1 MTYSCGRGACAG
13 RAAGHGVAKVAVP
26 MPPTPRQP
34 STTAFVKTT
43 RPEIAGIVAR
53 EALFARLDGTS
64 SRTVAWI
71 AGPAGSGKSTL
82 AASYVAARNY
92 RAAWYQ
98 VDRDDD
104 DIESFFHFLAHAAE
118 RIGVAPEP
126 LPALDATARGD
137 LPAYARAFFR
147 RLFAE
152 AGAGAALV
160 IDNLDWSDERSPLRR
175 CLEHGLTQVPRHCAV
190 LVTSRDEP
198 PPGLARLR
206 ANGDMV
212 CLGADELRLS
222 LAELQ
227 ALAERRGRPLDAA
240 EASRMQAQAQGWA
253 AAIVLMLEHAKMT
266 GEFAAP
272 ADGSTPA
279 VLFDY
284 LASEIFARFEPASR
298 EVLLSIAC
306 LPRLTADIATNLSG
320 DARAARLLLNLS
332 HNDYFVREVLAGTQ
346 RVYAMHP
353 LYREFLLR
361 TAARERPEAV
371 APEALVRGAHLLV
384 QAGLH
389 DDAVGLYAQAGDWPA
404 MATAVAEQA
413 DALLTQG
420 RRATLLGWLERMPP
434 AMLEADAA
442 LLCAD
447 AACRLAESP
456 RAARQR
462 FEQAWRLARERA
474 DQATQRRAC
483 AGIVEAIVSEFDDLA
498 ALDPWLTE
506 LAALAVGAASGIRT
520 TLMSALFLRDPGAA
534 GFVAWCA
541 APKIGE
547 IDASALVLRRLASL
561 LRGDAAAADA
571 LGAALSALAPS
582 GAHADA
588 AALVEVVW
596 SWLDGDAEAAWR
608 GLEALEV
615 QARAP
620 AGPLLWRAML
630 RAAVALARDDSA
642 AAAQALEA
650 LEGRLLRRGERALL
664 HLLHAA
670 LAAARHEPALALR
683 EARGALHVAIEVGAP
698 WIEALAR
705 LALAQAEIHGGDRVA
720 AQAQLAGAD
729 ALAQRIGS
737 SLLQASLRLVH
748 AAIDMAQDDDAVAS
762 HSLRQAMS
770 GLRTLGV
777 RQALGLAPGALAA
790 LLAQA
795 LREGIEVDVAQGL
808 VRRLG
813 LRPPAQARRLRRWA
827 WRYELCTL
835 GGFELLR
842 EGQPIESSAKGPGR
856 PLELLKVLVAYGGRH
871 VRVDEL
877 TDALWPHVDGD
888 YAYKSF
894 TATLHRLRRLL
905 GDDEAVLLREGR
917 LSLNPAHFWI
927 DAWAFDHLVAE
938 VDACADAAAPAAQMR
953 ALAGE
958 LVTLYRG
965 PFLPDESDQSAY
977 LARREQLR
985 ARLLRALGQ
994 AWPAEADA
1002 RATAQ
1007 VDAWARCIQADEL
1020 HEPFHRE
1027 LMLALHRRG
1036 DTSRAAA
1043 AYQHLCALLA
1053 ARLHLQASP
1062 ETQAVYQDI
1071 LAR

>member
-1 MTYSCGRGACAG
+1 ML
-13 RAAGHGVAKVAVP
+13 
-26 MPPTPRQP
+26 PTARSP

-43 RPEIAGIVAR
+43 RPELAGTVAR
-53 EALFARLDGTS
+53 EGLFARLDGMS

-71 AGPAGSGKSTL
+71 TGPAGSGKSTL

-104 DIESFFHFLAHAAE
+104 DVETVFHFLAHAAE
-118 RIGVAPEP
+118 RIGVTPDR
-126 LPALDATARGD
+126 LPALDATGRGD
-137 LPAYARAFFR
+137 LAAYARAFFR

-160 IDNLDWSDERSPLRR
+160 IDNLDIGDERSPLRR
-175 CLEHGLTQVPRHCAV
+175 CLEQGLAQVPRHCAV

-212 CLGADELRLS
+212 CVGADELRLS
-222 LAELQ
+222 PAEMQ
-227 ALAERRGRPLDAA
+227 ALAECRGRPLDSA
-240 EASRMQAQAQGWA
+240 EANRLHRQTQGWA

-272 ADGSTPA
+272 PDDSAPA

-284 LASEIFARFEPASR
+284 LASEIFERFEPASR
-298 EVLLSIAC
+298 EVLLRIAC
-306 LPRLTADIATNLSG
+306 LPRMTAEVATSLAG

-332 HNDYFVREVLAGTQ
+332 HNDYFVREVIAGGQ
-346 RVYAMHP
+346 RVYVMHP

-361 TAARERPEAV
+361 TAARVRPEAV
-371 APEALVRGAHLLV
+371 APDALVRGARLLMQAGLQDDAIGLLV
-384 QAGLH
+384 QAG
-389 DDAVGLYAQAGDWPA
+389 DWAAVAV
-404 MATAVAEQA
+404 AVAEQA
-413 DALLTQG
+413 DTLLGQG
-420 RRATLLGWLERMPP
+420 RRAALLGWLERMPP
-434 AMLEADAA
+434 AILEADAT

-447 AACRLAESP
+447 AACRLIESP

-462 FEQAWRLARERA
+462 FEQAWRLAREHDDA
-474 DQATQRRAC
+474 AARRLAC
-483 AGIVEAIVSEFDDLA
+483 AGIVEAIVGEFDDLA
-498 ALDPWLTE
+498 ALDPWLPE
-506 LAALAVGAASGIRT
+506 LAACLEGAPAAARAH
-520 TLMSALFLRDPGAA
+520 LMTALFLRDPGAA
-534 GFVAWCA
+534 VFTAWCL
-541 APKIGE
+541 APHSA
-547 IDASALVLRRLASL
+547 DTDLAALVLRRVAAL
-561 LRGDAAAADA
+561 LRGDMSAADT
-571 LGAALSALAPS
+571 LGHAIAAHAPRGQQAESAAL
-582 GAHADA
+582 A
-588 AALVEVVW
+588 ATAW
-596 SWLDGDAEAAWR
+596 HWLDGDADTAWR
-608 GLEALEV
+608 AL
-615 QARAP
+615 QALDADAAGARAAAP
-620 AGPLLWRAML
+620 WRTML
-630 RAAVALARDDSA
+630 QATVALARDDTA

-650 LEGRLLRRGERALL
+650 LDGRLLRRGERALL
-664 HLLHAA
+664 HLLHGA

-705 LALAQAEIHGGDRVA
+705 LALAQAESQAGDRA
-720 AQAQLAGAD
+720 SAQAQLAGAD
-729 ALAQRIGS
+729 TLAPRIGS
-737 SLLQASLRLVH
+737 APLGASLRLVH
-748 AAIDMAQDDDAVAS
+748 AAIAFAAGDESGAS
-762 HSLRQAMS
+762 THLRRALADLRSLGARQV
-770 GLRTLGV
+770 LGV
-777 RQALGLAPGALAA
+777 APATLAE

-795 LREGIEVDVAQGL
+795 LRLGIEVEVAQGL

-842 EGQPIESSAKGPGR
+842 EGQPIEFSAKGPGR

-905 GDDEAVLLREGR
+905 GDDDAVLLRESR
-917 LSLNPAHFWI
+917 LSLNPARFWV

-938 VDACADAAAPAAQMR
+938 VDACADAATPPAQLR
-953 ALAGE
+953 ALASE
-958 LVTLYRG
+958 LVALYRG
-965 PFLPDESDQSAY
+965 PFLPDESDQSAF

-985 ARLLRALGQ
+985 ARLSRTLGRAWSDDGSE
-994 AWPAEADA
+994 PGSGEI
-1002 RATAQ
+1002 
-1007 VDAWARCIQADEL
+1007 DAWAHCLQADEL

-1027 LMLALHRRG
+1027 LMLAWQRRG
-1036 DTSRAAA
+1036 EGARAAA
-1043 AYQHLCALLA
+1043 AYQHCSTLLA
-1053 ARLHLQASP
+1053 ARLHLQPSP
-1062 ETQAVYQDI
+1062 ETQAVYQS
-1071 LAR
+1071 LRPR

>member
-1 MTYSCGRGACAG
+1 
-13 RAAGHGVAKVAVP
+13 

-118 RIGVAPEP
+118 RIGVAPES

-240 EASRMQAQAQGWA
+240 EAGRMQAQAQGWA

-298 EVLLSIAC
+298 QVLLSIAC
-306 LPRLTADIATNLSG
+306 LPRLTAEIATSLSG

-389 DDAVGLYAQAGDWPA
+389 DDAVGLFAQAGDWPA
-404 MATAVAEQA
+404 MAAAVAEQA
-413 DALLTQG
+413 DALLAQG

-506 LAALAVGAASGIRT
+506 LAALADGAASTIRT

-541 APKIGE
+541 APKLGE
-547 IDASALVLRRLASL
+547 SDACALVLRRLASL

-571 LGAALSALAPS
+571 IGAALSALAPS

-588 AALVEVVW
+588 AALVEVVR

-608 GLEALEV
+608 GLEALEA
-615 QARAP
+615 QTRAL

-737 SLLQASLRLVH
+737 SMLQASLRLVH

-770 GLRTLGV
+770 SLRTLGV
-777 RQALGLAPGALAA
+777 RQVLGLAPGALAA
-790 LLAQA
+790 VLAQA

-856 PLELLKVLVAYGGRH
+856 PLELLKVLVAYRRAPCARRRTH
-871 VRVDEL
+871 RCAVAACRR
-877 TDALWPHVDGD
+877 
-888 YAYKSF
+888 
-894 TATLHRLRRLL
+894 RLRLQVVHRH
-905 GDDEAVLLREGR
+905 AA
-917 LSLNPAHFWI
+917 P
-927 DAWAFDHLVAE
+927 
-938 VDACADAAAPAAQMR
+938 AAAPARRRRSR
-953 ALAGE
+953 AAARRPAE
-958 LVTLYRG
+958 
-965 PFLPDESDQSAY
+965 PESDPLLDRRLGLRSPGGRGRRLRGCGRARSANARAGGRTRRP
-977 LARREQLR
+977 LPRPVPARRER
-985 ARLLRALGQ
+985 PERLPGA
-994 AWPAEADA
+994 A
-1002 RATAQ
+1002 RATAR
-1007 VDAWARCIQADEL
+1007 ASAARARSGLAGRGRRTGCGPGRRL
-1020 HEPFHRE
+1020 G
-1027 LMLALHRRG
+1027 ALHPGRRTARALPPRTDAG
-1036 DTSRAAA
+1036 PAPARRHLTGCRRLPAPVCPARRAAA
-1043 AYQHLCALLA
+1043 LA
-1053 ARLHLQASP
+1053 SLAGDTGGLSGPPGSLMPGSSRLP
-1062 ETQAVYQDI
+1062 VV
-1071 LAR
+1071 

>member
-1 MTYSCGRGACAG
+1 MS
-13 RAAGHGVAKVAVP
+13 
-26 MPPTPRQP
+26 PTPRQP

-53 EALFARLDGTS
+53 EVLFARLDGTS

-71 AGPAGSGKSTL
+71 TGPAGSGKSTL
-82 AASYVAARNY
+82 AASYVAGRNY
-92 RAAWYQ
+92 RTAWYQ

-104 DIESFFHFLAHAAE
+104 DIETFFHFLAHAAE
-118 RIGVAPEP
+118 RIGVAPEA
-126 LPALDATARGD
+126 LPALDGAARGD

-240 EASRMQAQAQGWA
+240 EATRLHAQTQGWA

-266 GEFAAP
+266 GEFATP
-272 ADGSTPA
+272 ADGSAPA

-284 LASEIFARFEPASR
+284 LASEIFARFEPAAR

-306 LPRLTADIATNLSG
+306 LPRLTAEIATSMSG

-361 TAARERPEAV
+361 TALRDRPESV
-371 APEALVRGAHLLV
+371 ACEALVRGAHLLA

-404 MATAVAEQA
+404 MAALVAEQA
-413 DALLTQG
+413 DALLAQG

-434 AMLEADAA
+434 AILEASAA

-462 FEQAWRLARERA
+462 FEQAWRLARDRSDE
-474 DQATQRRAC
+474 ATRRRAC
-483 AGIVEAIVSEFDDLA
+483 AGIVQAIVSEFDDLA
-498 ALDPWLTE
+498 ALDPWLVE
-506 LAALAVGAASGIRT
+506 LAALVDGAPLALRT
-520 TLMSALFLRDPGAA
+520 TLMSALFLRDPGTTA
-534 GFVAWCA
+534 FVAWCA
-541 APKIGE
+541 GPQIGE
-547 IDASALVLRRLASL
+547 TEIAALVLRRVASL

-571 LGAALSALAPS
+571 IGRALTALAPS
-582 GAHADA
+582 GPDADM
-588 AALVEVVW
+588 AALAEVAW
-596 SWLDGDAEAAWR
+596 SWLDGDVEAAWR
-608 GLEALEV
+608 GLEALEAG
-615 QARAP
+615 ARAP
-620 AGPLLWRAML
+620 AAPTLWLTML
-630 RAAVALARDDSA
+630 RAAVALARDDAPSA
-642 AAAQALEA
+642 TQALEA
-650 LEGRLLRRGERALL
+650 LEGRQLRRGERALL

-670 LAAARHEPALALR
+670 LAAARHEPALELR

-698 WIEALAR
+698 WIEVLAR
-705 LALAQAEIHGGDRVA
+705 LALAQAEVHAGDRVA

-737 SLLQASLRLVH
+737 TVLDASLRLVH
-748 AAIDMAQDDDAVAS
+748 AAIGLAQGDEAS
-762 HSLRQAMS
+762 ASVTLRQALAS
-770 GLRTLGV
+770 LRALGA
-777 RQALGLAPGALAA
+777 RQVIGLAPGALAT

-835 GGFELLR
+835 GAFELLR

-905 GDDEAVLLREGR
+905 GDDDAVLLREGR
-917 LSLNPAHFWI
+917 LGLNPARFWV

-938 VDACADAAAPAAQMR
+938 VDACADAAAPASQVR

-994 AWPAEADA
+994 AWPSDGKEHAAAE
-1002 RATAQ
+1002 T
-1007 VDAWARCIQADEL
+1007 DAWARCIQADEL

-1036 DTSRAAA
+1036 DASRAAA
-1043 AYQHLCALLA
+1043 AYQHLCTLLA
-1053 ARLHLQASP
+1053 ARLHLQPSP

>member
-1 MTYSCGRGACAG
+1 
-13 RAAGHGVAKVAVP
+13 
-26 MPPTPRQP
+26 MPPTPRPP

-53 EALFARLDGTS
+53 EGLFARLDGTS

-71 AGPAGSGKSTL
+71 TGPAGSGKSTL
-82 AASYVAARNY
+82 AASYVAGRNY

-98 VDRDDD
+98 VDREDD
-104 DIESFFHFLAHAAE
+104 DIETFFHFLAHAAE
-118 RIGVAPEP
+118 RIGVAAEA
-126 LPALDATARGD
+126 LPALDTTARAD

-160 IDNLDWSDERSPLRR
+160 IDNLDCSDERSPLRR
-175 CLEHGLTQVPRHCAV
+175 CLEHALTQVPRHCAV

-222 LAELQ
+222 LAEMQ
-227 ALAERRGRPLDAA
+227 TLAERRGRPLDAA
-240 EASRMQAQAQGWA
+240 EAGRMQAQTQGWA

-266 GEFAAP
+266 GEFATP

-284 LASEIFARFEPASR
+284 LASEIFARFEPAAR

-306 LPRLTADIATNLSG
+306 LPRLTAEIATSLSG

-361 TAARERPEAV
+361 TAALERPEAV
-371 APEALVRGAHLLV
+371 APQALVRGAQLLA

-404 MATAVAEQA
+404 MAGLVAEQA
-413 DALLTQG
+413 DALLAQG

-434 AMLEADAA
+434 AILEANSA

-447 AACRLAESP
+447 AAGRLAESP
-456 RAARQR
+456 RGARQR

-474 DQATQRRAC
+474 DDGTQRRAC

-498 ALDPWLTE
+498 ALDPWLAE
-506 LAALAVGAASGIRT
+506 LATLVDAAPGAART
-520 TLMSALFLRDPGAA
+520 ALMSALFLRDPGAA
-534 GFVAWCA
+534 TFIAWCA
-541 APKIGE
+541 GPPAAE
-547 IDASALVLRRLASL
+547 TEAAALALRRFASL
-561 LRGDAAAADA
+561 LRGDVAAADA
-571 LGAALSALAPS
+571 IGRALTALAPS
-582 GAHADA
+582 GPDAHA
-588 AALVEVVW
+588 AALVEVAW
-596 SWLDGDAEAAWR
+596 RWLDGNLEAAWR
-608 GLEALEV
+608 GLETLDAG
-615 QARAP
+615 ARTSATP
-620 AGPLLWRAML
+620 TPWPTML
-630 RAAVALARDDSA
+630 RAAIALVRDDTA
-642 AAAQALEA
+642 GAAQALEA

-664 HLLHAA
+664 HLLHGA

-698 WIEALAR
+698 WIEVLAR
-705 LALAQAEIHGGDRVA
+705 LALAQAEAQGGDHVA

-729 ALAQRIGS
+729 ALGERIGS
-737 SLLQASLRLVH
+737 AVLQTSLRLVH
-748 AAIDMAQDDDAVAS
+748 AALDHARGDEAGAS
-762 HSLRQAMS
+762 ATLRQA
-770 GLRTLGV
+770 LAGV
-777 RQALGLAPGALAA
+777 RSIGARQVIGLAPGALAV
-790 LLAQA
+790 LLARA
-795 LREGIEVDVAQGL
+795 LREGIEVEVAQGL

-842 EGQPIESSAKGPGR
+842 EGQPIEFSAKGPGR
-856 PLELLKVLVAYGGRH
+856 PLELLKVLVAFGGRH

-917 LSLNPAHFWI
+917 LSLNPAQCWI

-938 VDACADAAAPAAQMR
+938 VDACADAAAPAPQVR

-958 LVTLYRG
+958 LVALYRG

-994 AWPAEADA
+994 AWPSDGAEHPAA
-1002 RATAQ
+1002 E

-1036 DTSRAAA
+1036 DNSRAAA
-1043 AYQHLCALLA
+1043 AYQHLCTLLA
-1053 ARLHLQASP
+1053 ARLHLQPSP